1 MDSESSNADK
11 LIHVAD
17 LHFWKVVFNPFSM
30 LNKRFLGNLNVIV
43 RRKNEFAIDRAKA
56 YADAIEAAGAKSV
69 LFTGDF
75 TSTSLDEE
83 FEVAGE
89 FVKDI
94 ELRGM
99 NVSLVPGN
107 HDVYTF
113 EAARKKRFEK
123 HLGSYLPKEELPAM
137 ITLPGGTSMILVPTV
152 RPNLIS
158 AKGLVTDATV
168 EKVKS
173 LLSDSSQ
180 LTIIA
185 AHFPLLTNTYGYKL
199 SPSRRLRNAPA
210 LRHALG
216 QSGREILYA
225 CGHVHRFSLVSDPE
239 FSNLLHLTTGA
250 LFRHDKK
257 RNRHG
262 EFAEIH
268 AGDGGFRVFHHI
280 HETEW
285 TRNEVS
291 PRTRS

>member
-1 MDSESSNADK
+1 MDSESSNVDK
-11 LIHVAD
+11 IIHIAD
-17 LHFWKVVFNPFSM
+17 LHFWKVVLNPLRM
-30 LNKRFLGNLNVIV
+30 LNKRFLGNLNVIA
-43 RRKNEFAIDRAKA
+43 RRKKEFAIDRAKA
-56 YADAIEAAGAKSV
+56 YAGAIEAAGAKSV

-83 FEVAGE
+83 FEMADE

-94 ELRGM
+94 ESRGM

-113 EAARKKRFEK
+113 EAARKKLFEK

-137 ITLPGGTSMILVPTV
+137 LSLPGGTSMILAPTV
-152 RPNLIS
+152 CPNLIS

-168 EKVKS
+168 EKVKV
-173 LLSDSSQ
+173 LLRDSSQ
-180 LTIIA
+180 LTIVA
-185 AHFPLLTNTYGYKL
+185 AHFPL
-199 SPSRRLRNAPA
+199 SSSRRLLNASA

-268 AGDGGFRVFHHI
+268 AGDGGFRVFHHV

-285 TRNEVS
+285 TRDTVS
-291 PRTRS
+291 PRSES